1 GMLVDLRIIL
11 SGPTALI
18 VAGVLSVVAISGKW
32 LAALLTQLSF
42 KYTKS
47 QRQLIFG
54 LSSSHAAA
62 TLAIILVG
70 YNAGILDENILNG
83 TIILILITCV
93 VASFVTERAAKK
105 IVVQSEEDV
114 SDLIKSNGASDEHIL
129 LPIANI
135 ENFDKLLEFAIFIKD
150 KKSVNPVSILRVVS
164 NNAEAEVNI
173 L

>member
-1 GMLVDLRIIL
+1 SLFIPFFLISVGMLVDLRIIL

-18 VAGVLSVVAISGKW
+18 VAGVLTVVAISGKW
-32 LAALLTQLSF
+32 LAALLTQLTF
-42 KYTKS
+42 AYTKA

-83 TIILILITCV
+83 TIVLILITCV
-93 VASFVTERAAKK
+93 IASFVTERAAKR
-105 IVVQSEEDV
+105 IVVETGDNVEGLLNSSE
-114 SDLIKSNGASDEHIL
+114 ASDEHIL

-135 ENFDKLLEFAIFIKD
+135 ENFDRLLEFAIFIKD
-150 KKSVNPVSILRVVS
+150 KKSFNPISILRV
-164 NNAEAEVNI
+164 
-173 L
+173 